1 MGVLESQLERRVLR
15 LTLNRPQ
22 KRNALNEE
30 LSRALLA
37 ALEAAD
43 DDGAVGA
50 IVLTGNGGAFCAGM
64 DLREVLDAQVAARMA
79 PLHERLFTMIGRM
92 RKPVVAAIQ
101 GAAIAGGTG
110 VAANAHIVIAADD
123 AQFGLTEIRIGL
135 WPVLIFPACA
145 LAMGERRTTELAL
158 TGRLFM
164 GKSAGMERGD
174 KGGGIGGAHE
184 RLDDEHRMGPG
195 ATRSYG
201 IGRGGYAAFAHG
213 NHVAGELGNQAFAQS
228 EVGGEDR
235 EVAIVDAD
243 DAGPLG
249 HGAGEF
255 GLGVNLEE
263 RVEARG
269 GCGVG

>member
-1 MGVLESQLERRVLR
+1 MGVLESHLEGRVLR
-15 LTLNRPQ
+15 LTLNRPE

-30 LSRALLA
+30 LSRALLGA
-37 ALEAAD
+37 MEAAD
-43 DDGAVGA
+43 AAAAVGA

-158 TGRLFM
+158 MGRLF
-164 GKSAGMERGD
+164 
-174 KGGGIGGAHE
+174 GAAE
-184 RLDDEHRMGPG
+184 AKD
-195 ATRSYG
+195 
-201 IGRGGYAAFAHG
+201 
-213 NHVAGELGNQAFAQS
+213 
-228 EVGGEDR
+228 
-235 EVAIVDAD
+235 
-243 DAGPLG
+243 
-249 HGAGEF
+249 F
-255 GLGVNLEE
+255 GLVTEIVPDPLARATALAEALAAWSPEAMREGLAYISRIRGMAWDQSGAVGLDVRGRMMAGADFTEGVTAFLEK
-263 RVEARG
+263 RRAVWPSLA
-269 GCGVG
+269 